1 MAYLAALATTP
12 AAGGEQAQN
21 ESVGDFIVH
30 HVQNSHEWNF
40 FGYHI
45 HLPQFEPVN
54 ILGIQIDLSITNHV
68 VMIWVAALFIL
79 ISFTLAFRK
88 RQMVPGGFA
97 SLLEM
102 MILFIRDE
110 VAIPNLG
117 MEDGRKF
124 TPLIATFFFFIL
136 TCNLMGL
143 VPLFTT
149 PTGNINITA
158 AMALITLATGQLFGI
173 KRHGFIGHFKS
184 LVPSG
189 VPLALIPLMF
199 VIEIMG
205 LLAKHFALL
214 MRLFANMVAGHI
226 VIFAFLALVFILK
239 TVFVAPF
246 SVGFAIFVN
255 LLEILV
261 AFIQAYVFTMLSTLF
276 IGMSLHPE
284 H

>member
-1 MAYLAALATTP
+1 MAILTALASAP
-12 AAGGEQAQN
+12 SSGGDSAKQ
-21 ESVGDFIVH
+21 ESVGEFIIH
-30 HVQNSHEWNF
+30 HVQNSNEWMV

-45 HLPQFEPVN
+45 QLPQFEPLN
-54 ILGIQIDLSITNHV
+54 ILGVQIDLSITNHV
-68 VMIWVAALFIL
+68 LMIWFAALFL
-79 ISFTLAFRK
+79 LLLFTLSFRK
-88 RQMVPGGFA
+88 RPLVPRGIA

-102 MILFIRDE
+102 LILFVRDE
-110 VAIPNLG
+110 VAIANLG
-117 MEDGRKF
+117 REDGRKF
-124 TPLIATFFFFIL
+124 TPLIATFFFFVL

-143 VPLFTT
+143 IPLFTT

-158 AMALITLATGQLFGI
+158 AMALITLATGQVYGI
-173 KRHGFIGHFKS
+173 KQNGFFGHFKA
-184 LVPSG
+184 LVPPG
-189 VPLALIPLMF
+189 VPVALVPLMF
-199 VIEIMG
+199 VIELMG

-239 TVFVAPF
+239 TLFVAPF

-276 IGMSLHPE
+276 IGMSLHPD